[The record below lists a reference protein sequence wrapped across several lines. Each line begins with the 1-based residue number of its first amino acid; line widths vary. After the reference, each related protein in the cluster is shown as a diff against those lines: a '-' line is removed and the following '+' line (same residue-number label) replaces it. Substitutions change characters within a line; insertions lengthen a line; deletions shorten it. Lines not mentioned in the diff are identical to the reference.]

1 MRLTGYVN
9 QLHTNLLYCTLLLVM
24 HSDEEVPAGATEPEN
39 EGETA
44 PTDQEEVIPTD
55 QDNQE
60 EVIASTEE
68 GVYCINQSFV
78 FVFLS
83 WIVSCA
89 QAGMQTSTQINTC
102 VDRQTPIKR
111 HCVTYLIIIY
121 MYTRLFVYI
130 GYYFRFKYFTSSVS
144 LL

>member
-1 MRLTGYVN
+1 
-9 QLHTNLLYCTLLLVM
+9 M
-24 HSDEEVPAGATEPEN
+24 HSDEEVPTGATEPEN

-44 PTDQEEVIPTD
+44 PTDQEEAIPTD

-60 EVIASTEE
+60 EITASTEE
-68 GVYCINQSFV
+68 GVYCIKQSFV

-89 QAGMQTSTQINTC
+89 QAGMQTSTQINLYMC
-102 VDRQTPIKR
+102 RQAGRQTPIKT
-111 HCVTYLIIIY
+111 HCVTYLIICIHDF
-121 MYTRLFVYI
+121 LFI
-130 GYYFRFKYFTSSVS
+130 CYYFKFKYFITSLS